1 MNDRF
6 PPDKDRLVHKAD
18 EDETQTIRKF
28 DEDDLNAARHGR
40 DVAPGLQEPRHGD
53 ADGTADT
60 SPPDP
65 DAGTRGPLAGDR
77 DDVLV
82 VESSDDRRVSGTATG
97 SDAPLDD
104 DRRGVPGDLD
114 HDNGNDGGNDRND
127 SPFAHARPPAT
138 PPVTPETPVT
148 GTAVPGAPVP
158 AEDSSV
164 TPGFPENTADRP
176 DDVLDEETGFT
187 PAERTEQT
195 PAAAAPPTAGPLF
208 DQDSD
213 DVRRRWQEVQAGF
226 VDDPRD
232 AVERADSL
240 LDEVTS
246 SLRSALETRTSE
258 LQGRWKNTE
267 KNDTEDLRTALRDY
281 RATLEQLLNI
291 SAGTR

>member
-6 PPDKDRLVHKAD
+6 PPDKDRLVHKTD
-18 EDETQTIRKF
+18 ENDDRTVRKF
-28 DEDDLNAARHGR
+28 DEDDLNASRHDQ
-40 DVAPGLQEPRHGD
+40 DVAPGLREPHHGD
-53 ADGTADT
+53 AGRTDT
-60 SPPDP
+60 PDTP
-65 DAGTRGPLAGDR
+65 DTGKRDPLVSER
-77 DDVLV
+77 DDILV
-82 VESSDDRRVSGTATG
+82 VESSDDRRVFGTTTG
-97 SDAPLDD
+97 PDAPHDD
-104 DRRGVPGDLD
+104 ERRDVPGDLD
-114 HDNGNDGGNDRND
+114 GDGRND
-127 SPFAHARPPAT
+127 SPFAHAQT
-138 PPVTPETPVT
+138 PVTPPGTPVD
-148 GTAVPGAPVP
+148 GTAAPGAPV
-158 AEDSSV
+158 AGKDSPV

-176 DDVLDEETGFT
+176 DDVLDEDAGFT
-187 PAERTEQT
+187 PTERTGQT
-195 PAAAAPPTAGPLF
+195 PTPTAPATAGALF

-246 SLRSALETRTSE
+246 SLRNALEARTNE

>member
-6 PPDKDRLVHKAD
+6 NPDKDRLVHKVD
-18 EDETQTIRKF
+18 EDDDRTVRKF
-28 DEDDLNAARHGR
+28 DENDLNATRHGQ
-40 DVAPGLQEPRHGD
+40 DSQDTAPEFQEPRPGD
-53 ADGTADT
+53 ADHTDA
-60 SPPDP
+60 SPLDP
-65 DAGTRGPLAGDR
+65 DTGTRDPLAGDR

-82 VESSDDRRVSGTATG
+82 VESSDDRRATG
-97 SDAPLDD
+97 SDVLLDD
-104 DRRGVPGDLD
+104 DRHDVPGDPD
-114 HDNGNDGGNDRND
+114 DGRND
-127 SPFAHARPPAT
+127 SPFAHAQPPAAT
-138 PPVTPETPVT
+138 PGTPVT
-148 GTAVPGAPVP
+148 GIGAHAPVPGAGSP
-158 AEDSSV
+158 V
-164 TPGFPENTADRP
+164 TPGFPESTADRP
-176 DDVLDEETGFT
+176 DDVLDEGTGFT
-187 PAERTEQT
+187 DAERADQT
-195 PAAAAPPTAGPLF
+195 PAVTAPATAGALF

-246 SLRSALETRTSE
+246 SLRNALETRTGE

>member
-6 PPDKDRLVHKAD
+6 STDKDRLVHKAD
-18 EDETQTIRKF
+18 ED
-28 DEDDLNAARHGR
+28 DLNTPRHGEE
-40 DVAPGLQEPRHGD
+40 VAPEFREPHHGD
-53 ADGTADT
+53 ADRTGT
-60 SPPDP
+60 SSLDP
-65 DAGTRGPLAGDR
+65 DTGTRDPLISDR

-82 VESSDDRRVSGTATG
+82 VESSDERHATAAG
-97 SDAPLDD
+97 SDTSFDD
-104 DRRGVPGDLD
+104 DRRDVANDGVRGDLD
-114 HDNGNDGGNDRND
+114 GDGRND
-127 SPFAHARPPAT
+127 SPFAHAQPSAT
-138 PPVTPETPVT
+138 TPGTPVT
-148 GTAVPGAPVP
+148 GTGAYDSVPGADSPVVSDLP
-158 AEDSSV
+158 GS
-164 TPGFPENTADRP
+164 TPDRP
-176 DDVLDEETGFT
+176 DDVLDEGTGFT
-187 PAERTEQT
+187 DAERTDQT
-195 PAAAAPPTAGPLF
+195 PAATAPTTAGALF
-208 DQDSD
+208 DQDAD

-246 SLRSALETRTSE
+246 SLRNALETRATE

>member
-6 PPDKDRLVHKAD
+6 APDKDRLVHKAD
-18 EDETQTIRKF
+18 EDDTRTVRKF
-28 DEDDLNAARHGR
+28 DEDDLNAPRHGQ
-40 DVAPGLQEPRHGD
+40 DVAPEFQDPRPGD
-53 ADGTADT
+53 TDRTGT
-60 SPPDP
+60 SPFDP
-65 DAGTRGPLAGDR
+65 DTGTRDPLIGDR

-82 VESSDDRRVSGTATG
+82 VEPNDDRHATTAGT
-97 SDAPLDD
+97 DAPLDD
-104 DRRGVPGDLD
+104 DRHGVPGDLD
-114 HDNGNDGGNDRND
+114 DDRNDRND
-127 SPFAHARPPAT
+127 SPFAHAQPSAAT
-138 PPVTPETPVT
+138 QVTPATPVT
-148 GTAVPGAPVP
+148 GTAAHDAP
-158 AEDSSV
+158 A

-176 DDVLDEETGFT
+176 DDVLDEGTGFT
-187 PAERTEQT
+187 STEPEQT
-195 PAAAAPPTAGPLF
+195 PAAAPATAGALF
-208 DQDSD
+208 DQDAD
-213 DVRRRWQEVQAGF
+213 DVRRRWQEVQASF

-246 SLRSALETRTSE
+246 SLRNALETRATE

>member
-6 PPDKDRLVHKAD
+6 NPDKDRLVHKAD
-18 EDETQTIRKF
+18 EDDSRTVRKF
-28 DEDDLNAARHGR
+28 DEDDLNAPKHDQ
-40 DVAPGLQEPRHGD
+40 DVAPEFQEPRHGD
-53 ADGTADT
+53 TDRTDT
-60 SPPDP
+60 SPLDP
-65 DAGTRGPLAGDR
+65 DTGTRDPLIGDR

-82 VESSDDRRVSGTATG
+82 VE
-97 SDAPLDD
+97 PDD
-104 DRRGVPGDLD
+104 DRRTTTAGTGTSFDDGRNDVPGDLD
-114 HDNGNDGGNDRND
+114 DDGRNDRDYRND
-127 SPFAHARPPAT
+127 SPFAHAQTSAAT
-138 PPVTPETPVT
+138 PVTPATPVT
-148 GTAVPGAPVP
+148 GTAAHDAP
-158 AEDSSV
+158 ATGTDSPV

-176 DDVLDEETGFT
+176 DDVTDEGTGFT
-187 PAERTEQT
+187 PAQTDQT
-195 PAAAAPPTAGPLF
+195 PAATAPATAGALF
-208 DQDSD
+208 DQDAD

-246 SLRSALETRTSE
+246 SLRNALETRATE
-258 LQGRWKNTE
+258 LQGRWKDTE

>member
-1 MNDRF
+1 MDDRF
-6 PPDKDRLVHKAD
+6 NPDKDQLVHKAD
-18 EDETQTIRKF
+18 EDDDRVVRKF
-28 DEDDLNAARHGR
+28 DEDELNAPRHGQ
-40 DVAPGLQEPRHGD
+40 DVAPELQEPRHGD
-53 ADGTADT
+53 ADRTGTA
-60 SPPDP
+60 PADP
-65 DAGTRGPLAGDR
+65 DTGTRDPLIGDR

-82 VESSDDRRVSGTATG
+82 VESSDDRRAATG
-97 SDAPLDD
+97 SDAPLD

-114 HDNGNDGGNDRND
+114 DDGRND
-127 SPFAHARPPAT
+127 SPFAHAQPSAAT
-138 PPVTPETPVT
+138 PGTPVA
-148 GTAVPGAPVP
+148 GTAAHDATVPGT
-158 AEDSSV
+158 DSPG

-176 DDVLDEETGFT
+176 DDVLDEGTGFT
-187 PAERTEQT
+187 PAKTEQT
-195 PAAAAPPTAGPLF
+195 PATTEPATAGALF
-208 DQDSD
+208 DQDAD

-246 SLRSALETRTSE
+246 SLRNALETRATE

>member
-6 PPDKDRLVHKAD
+6 NPDKDQLVHKAD
-18 EDETQTIRKF
+18 ENDDRAVRKF
-28 DEDDLNAARHGR
+28 DEDDLNAPRHGQ
-40 DVAPGLQEPRHGD
+40 DVTPEFQEPRHGD
-53 ADGTADT
+53 AGRTDTA
-60 SPPDP
+60 PVDP
-65 DAGTRGPLAGDR
+65 DTGTRDPLIGDR

-82 VESSDDRRVSGTATG
+82 VESSDDRRVTTG

-104 DRRGVPGDLD
+104 DRRGVPGDL
-114 HDNGNDGGNDRND
+114 NDDGRND
-127 SPFAHARPPAT
+127 SPFAHAQSSAAT
-138 PPVTPETPVT
+138 PGTPVA
-148 GTAVPGAPVP
+148 GTAAHDATVPGTGSP
-158 AEDSSV
+158 V

-176 DDVLDEETGFT
+176 DDVLDEGTGFT
-187 PAERTEQT
+187 PTETEQT
-195 PAAAAPPTAGPLF
+195 PAATAPATAGALF
-208 DQDSD
+208 DQDAD

-246 SLRSALETRTSE
+246 SLRNALETRATE

-281 RATLEQLLNI
+281 RATLEQLLNV

>member
-6 PPDKDRLVHKAD
+6 TPDKDRLVHKAD
-18 EDETQTIRKF
+18 KADKDDDRTVREF
-28 DEDDLNAARHGR
+28 DENDPNATRHGQ
-40 DVAPGLQEPRHGD
+40 DVTPEFQEPRLGD
-53 ADGTADT
+53 ADRTDT
-60 SPPDP
+60 SPLDP
-65 DAGTRGPLAGDR
+65 DTGTRGPLAGDR

-82 VESSDDRRVSGTATG
+82 VESSGERRATG
-97 SDAPLDD
+97 SDVLDD
-104 DRRGVPGDLD
+104 DRHDVPG
-114 HDNGNDGGNDRND
+114 GPGDGGND
-127 SPFAHARPPAT
+127 SPFAHAQPPAAT
-138 PPVTPETPVT
+138 PGTPGTPVT
-148 GTAVPGAPVP
+148 GTGAPDPVPGAGSP
-158 AEDSSV
+158 AV
-164 TPGFPENTADRP
+164 PGFPEGTADRP
-176 DDVLDEETGFT
+176 DDVLDEGTGFT
-187 PAERTEQT
+187 DAEPADQT
-195 PAAAAPPTAGPLF
+195 PAATAPATAGTLF

-213 DVRRRWQEVQAGF
+213 DIRRRWQEVQAGF

-246 SLRSALETRTSE
+246 SLRNALETRTGE

>member
-6 PPDKDRLVHKAD
+6 DPDKDRLVHKAD
-18 EDETQTIRKF
+18 EDDTRTVRKF
-28 DEDDLNAARHGR
+28 DEDDLNAPKHDQ
-40 DVAPGLQEPRHGD
+40 DVAPEFQEPRHGD
-53 ADGTADT
+53 ADRTDT
-60 SPPDP
+60 SPLDP
-65 DAGTRGPLAGDR
+65 DTDTRDPLISDR

-82 VESSDDRRVSGTATG
+82 VESSDDRRATTGT
-97 SDAPLDD
+97 DAPLDD
-104 DRRGVPGDLD
+104 DRHDVPGDLD
-114 HDNGNDGGNDRND
+114 DDGKTDRDYRND
-127 SPFAHARPPAT
+127 SPFAHAQSSAAT
-138 PPVTPETPVT
+138 PVTPVT
-148 GTAVPGAPVP
+148 GTAAHDAP
-158 AEDSSV
+158 A

-176 DDVLDEETGFT
+176 DDVLDEGTGFT
-187 PAERTEQT
+187 PAETETEQT
-195 PAAAAPPTAGPLF
+195 PAATAPATAAALF

-226 VDDPRD
+226 VDDPRE

-246 SLRSALETRTSE
+246 SLRNALETRATE